1 MQYKF
6 EYQGNTYLF
15 DKDESDKDKYVVF
28 SCAKNEED
36 YIIEWVEHNLSI
48 GFDKV
53 IIADNNDD
61 NVKLPSLLS
70 KYVEDGTV
78 QIFDCHGLKGIQLYI
93 YDMFLAESNYRW
105 CAYFDCD
112 EFFEMSVYRN
122 IKEFLAPME
131 EYDCV
136 SFNWLLFGPNGNMYK
151 QPGGVRER
159 FPVPLSP
166 VLYVK
171 ENVFMKSIVKGGE
184 GRFPGCWFNGSH
196 IPTTSER
203 ADIKYSVGGYN
214 EPYEQNT
221 IHAHYPPSYKF
232 GYIRHYYT
240 KSFEEWLQ
248 NKVKRGWPDEMP
260 DLLKAE
266 NYFILDNGDEFKIDK
281 YIKGLFVDN
290 TAMDTNKEDLARQI
304 GDNRIVLL
312 KSTERNTYALIL
324 EAFFIMKNFTGKV
337 IVFEGD
343 YVDDAMYAAF
353 VEYGVRTGNDVAYIF
368 KDEEFRNILKK
379 YNGGSTFYWINCL

>member
-1 MQYKF
+1 MAEYIF
-6 EYQGNTYLF
+6 EDIGVFPKY
-15 DKDESDKDKYVVF
+15 EEDKDKYVVF
-28 SCAKNEED
+28 ACAKNEGE
-36 YIIEWVEHNLSI
+36 YIREWVEYYLGI

-53 IIADNNDD
+53 FIADNNDVD
-61 NVKLPSLLS
+61 DISLYEAIQDYIVS
-70 KYVEDGTV
+70 GQV
-78 QIFDCHGLKGIQLYI
+78 QVFDCRGKDSIQVLMYSKFCEI
-93 YDMFLAESNYRW
+93 GNYRW

-122 IKEFLAPME
+122 IKDFLTPME

-240 KSFEEWLQ
+240 K
-248 NKVKRGWPDEMP
+248 
-260 DLLKAE
+260 
-266 NYFILDNGDEFKIDK
+266 
-281 YIKGLFVDN
+281 
-290 TAMDTNKEDLARQI
+290 
-304 GDNRIVLL
+304 
-312 KSTERNTYALIL
+312 
-324 EAFFIMKNFTGKV
+324 
-337 IVFEGD
+337 
-343 YVDDAMYAAF
+343 
-353 VEYGVRTGNDVAYIF
+353 
-368 KDEEFRNILKK
+368 
-379 YNGGSTFYWINCL
+379 